1 MISFLCNRLADF
13 LCVKGVVSEDEKEI
27 YIYGYEMIITT
38 ILGAALVFAIALLT
52 KRFAEAFCFFTVF
65 VITRQF
71 CGGYHSKT
79 RIMCS
84 VTFLTCYTSVLFFNS
99 ILESVYSWFIH
110 LIIWVPYSAVILG
123 YSPIVN
129 ENKPLTDNE
138 IAVNHKKSI
147 IVSFIWLV
155 LSTILLIIMPI
166 LSSAIDLTL
175 LVIAVLM
182 MIEIANRREDKT

>member
-13 LCVKGVVSEDEKEI
+13 LCNKGIISEEDKEI
-27 YIYGYEMIITT
+27 YVYGYEMIITT
-38 ILGAALVFAIALLT
+38 ILGAILVFAIALIT
-52 KRFAEAFCFFTVF
+52 GRFAEAFCFFMVF

-84 VTFLTCYTSVLFFNS
+84 ITFLICYASVLFFNS
-99 ILESVYSWFIH
+99 VLESIYNLFVH
-110 LIIWVPYSAVILG
+110 LLVLVPYFAVILG

-129 ENKPLTDNE
+129 ENKPLTDDE
-138 IAVNHKKSI
+138 VKVNHNRSI
-147 IVSFIWLV
+147 IVSVVWFV
-155 LSTILLIIMPI
+155 LSTVLLMIMPI

-182 MIEIANRREDKT
+182 MIEVVKRREGKL

>member
-13 LCVKGVVSEDEKEI
+13 LCTKGIISEDEKEI

-38 ILGAALVFAIALLT
+38 ILGAVLVFTIAFLT
-52 KRFAEAFCFFTVF
+52 RRLAEAFCFFTVF

-84 VTFLTCYTSVLFFNS
+84 VTFLMCYVSVLFFNS
-99 ILESVYSWFIH
+99 MLESAYTWFIH
-110 LIIWVPYSAVILG
+110 LIILVPYFAVIFG

-129 ENKPLTDNE
+129 DNKPLTDDE
-138 IAVNHKKSI
+138 VIINHKKSI
-147 IVSFIWLV
+147 IVSVVWLV

-182 MIEIANRREDKT
+182 MIEVVKRREGKT

>member
-38 ILGAALVFAIALLT
+38 ILGAVLVFAIALLT
-52 KRFAEAFCFFTVF
+52 GRFEEAFCFFTVF

-84 VTFLTCYTSVLFFNS
+84 VTFLMCYTSVLFFNR
-99 ILESVYSWFIH
+99 ILESVYNWFIH
-110 LIIWVPYSAVILG
+110 LIIWVPYFAVILG

-147 IVSFIWLV
+147 IVSVIWLV

>member
-38 ILGAALVFAIALLT
+38 ILGAVLVFAIALLT

-110 LIIWVPYSAVILG
+110 LIIWVPYFAVILG

-147 IVSFIWLV
+147 IVSVIWLV

-182 MIEIANRREDKT
+182 MIEIANRKEDKT

>member
-13 LCVKGVVSEDEKEI
+13 LCAKDIITQDEKEI

-38 ILGAALVFAIALLT
+38 ILGAVLVFGIALLT
-52 KRFAEAFCFFTVF
+52 ERIEEALCFFAVF

-79 RIMCS
+79 RVQCS
-84 VTFLTCYTSVLFFNS
+84 IAFMLCYAVVLLFNSVLETTYAWWMHLLFF
-99 ILESVYSWFIH
+99 I
-110 LIIWVPYSAVILG
+110 PYLAVILG
-123 YSPIVN
+123 YAPIEN
-129 ENKPLTDNE
+129 ENKPLTEME
-138 IAVNHKKSI
+138 IVINRKRSI
-147 IVSFIWLV
+147 IVSVIWFSV
-155 LSTILLIIMPI
+155 STMLLFLQPI

-182 MIEIANRREDKT
+182 MIEIMQRKEEKE

>member
-13 LCVKGVVSEDEKEI
+13 LCTKGIVSEDEKEI

-38 ILGAALVFAIALLT
+38 ILGAVLVFAIALLT
-52 KRFAEAFCFFTVF
+52 GRFAEALCFFIVF

-71 CGGYHSKT
+71 CGGYHSQT

-84 VTFLTCYTSVLFFNS
+84 VTFLMCYVSVLFFNS
-99 ILESVYSWFIH
+99 ILEPVYTWFIH
-110 LIIWVPYSAVILG
+110 LIILVPYFAVILG

-129 ENKPLTDNE
+129 ENKPLTDEE
-138 IAVNHKKSI
+138 IIINRKRSI
-147 IVSFIWLV
+147 IVSVGWLA
-155 LSTILLIIMPI
+155 LSTMLLIFMPI

-182 MIEIANRREDKT
+182 TIEIVKRKEGKT